1 MIRLTTRGPVVVRD
15 DEWITQQRELARR
28 HCVVFRD
35 FVDAS
40 ILERVPRMLETSRFF
55 TSELLL
61 QGKNKAAA
69 REVLMYDTEPL
80 ACMFFFLVNQPRLF
94 EAMTEFT
101 GCEMPIRYFIGRF
114 RKQLP
119 GGEGFRWHDDRDRKR
134 ERLVGL
140 SINLSPEP
148 FVGGNFRI
156 RNKETGEILR
166 AVAASRFRFGDAILF
181 RIHDSLE
188 HALSV
193 VRGGPPRY
201 NYVGWFTWARDYR
214 KVLREKAGPV

>member
-15 DEWITQQRELARR
+15 DEWITQQREFARR

-55 TSELLL
+55 AFRH
-61 QGKNKAAA
+61 KASA

-119 GGEGFRWHDDRDRKR
+119 GGEGFRWHSDRDRKR

-148 FVGGNFRI
+148 FVGGGFRI
-156 RNKETGEILR
+156 RNKETGEVLR
-166 AVAASRFRFGDAILF
+166 TVTASRFRFGDACLF

-188 HALSV
+188 HMLSV

-201 NYVGWFTWARDYR
+201 NYVGWFTGARDYR
-214 KVLREKAGPV
+214 KVLREKASPV

>member
-1 MIRLTTRGPVVVRD
+1 MIRLTIRGPVVVRD

-156 RNKETGEILR
+156 RNKETGEVLR
-166 AVAASRFRFGDAILF
+166 AVTASRFRFGDAILF

-214 KVLREKAGPV
+214 KVFREKASPV

>member
-15 DEWITQQRELARR
+15 DEWITQQREFARR
-28 HCVVFRD
+28 HCVVFRG

-55 TSELLL
+55 TSEHI
-61 QGKNKAAA
+61 GKNNKVISAS
-69 REVLMYDTEPL
+69 EVLMYDTEPL

-101 GCEMPIRYFIGRF
+101 GCEMPIRYFMGRF

-119 GGEGFRWHDDRDRKR
+119 GGEGFRWHDDRERKR

-148 FVGGNFRI
+148 FVGGSFRI
-156 RNKETGEILR
+156 RNKETGEVLR
-166 AVAASRFRFGDAILF
+166 AVTASRFRFGDACLF
-181 RIHDSLE
+181 RVHDSLE
-188 HALSV
+188 HMLSV

-201 NYVGWFTWARDYR
+201 NYVGWFTGARDYR
-214 KVLREKAGPV
+214 KVLREAASPV

>member
-28 HCVVFRD
+28 HCVVFRS

-166 AVAASRFRFGDAILF
+166 AVTASRFRFGDAILF

-214 KVLREKAGPV
+214 KVLREAASPV

>member
-15 DEWITQQRELARR
+15 DEWITQQREFARR
-28 HCVVFRD
+28 HCVVFRS

-55 TSELLL
+55 TSE
-61 QGKNKAAA
+61 QIGKNKASAS
-69 REVLMYDTEPL
+69 EVLMHDTEPL

-114 RKQLP
+114 RKQPP

-148 FVGGNFRI
+148 FVGGSFRI

-166 AVAASRFRFGDAILF
+166 AVTASRFRFGDAILF

-201 NYVGWFTWARDYR
+201 NYVGWFTGARDYR
-214 KVLREKAGPV
+214 KVLREAASPV